1 MRQKFL
7 EKNLKCCLILFVESV
22 RKSDVLNSLF
32 HILWRVFKFLK
43 LFIESIEEFFF
54 GKISKMAHNILD
66 FDTNACE
73 SRFRNIGYNFVLR
86 NEGKCSKYLEIELNF
101 IDKTD
106 IIDKETFNII
116 NGLSIDVEIDVF
128 ELLMNVREIHI
139 FIASNFK

>member
-1 MRQKFL
+1 
-7 EKNLKCCLILFVESV
+7 
-22 RKSDVLNSLF
+22 
-32 HILWRVFKFLK
+32 
-43 LFIESIEEFFF
+43 
-54 GKISKMAHNILD
+54 MAHNILD
-66 FDTNACE
+66 FDTNIGE
-73 SRFRNIGYNFVLR
+73 SRFRNIGHNFVLWD
-86 NEGKCSKYLEIELNF
+86 EGKCSKYLEIELNF